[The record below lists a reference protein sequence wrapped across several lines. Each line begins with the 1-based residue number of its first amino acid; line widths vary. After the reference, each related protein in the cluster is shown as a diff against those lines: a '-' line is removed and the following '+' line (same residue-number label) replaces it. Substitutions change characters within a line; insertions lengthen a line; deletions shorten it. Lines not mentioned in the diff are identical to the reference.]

1 MIPIPVVTGLLIKDG
16 KVLMC
21 QRREDKLYP
30 LHWEFPGGK
39 IEQGET
45 PLQALQ
51 RELMEELMITVS
63 EAEVWFED
71 TMSYSNGLTYHV
83 TFFVARNFE
92 GELVNT
98 EFNAIGWFTAA
109 ELDFI
114 QQLSGNLNILEK
126 IAEEGLPA

>member
-1 MIPIPVVTGLLIKDG
+1 MTPIPVVTALLIKDG

-21 QRREDKLYP
+21 QRRPDKLYP

-39 IEQGET
+39 VEVGESL
-45 PLQALQ
+45 LQALQ
-51 RELMEELMITVS
+51 RELSEELMITVS
-63 EAEVWFED
+63 DAESWYED
-71 TMSYSNGLTYHV
+71 TMTYSNGLTYHV
-83 TFFVARNFE
+83 TFFLVREFQ

-98 EFNAIGWFTAA
+98 EFNEIGWFTTA

-126 IAEEGLPA
+126 IAEEGIPS

>member
-1 MIPIPVVTGLLIKDG
+1 MIPIEVATGLLVKDG
-16 KVLMC
+16 KILMC
-21 QRREDKLYP
+21 RRREDKLYP
-30 LHWEFPGGK
+30 LFWEFPGGK
-39 IEQGET
+39 LEAGET

-51 RELMEELMITVS
+51 RELMEELMIVVTS
-63 EAEVWFED
+63 AEVWFED

-83 TFFVARNFE
+83 TFFLVREFE
-92 GELVNT
+92 GEPVNT
-98 EFNAIGWFTAA
+98 EFNAIDWFTAS

>member
-1 MIPIPVVTGLLIKDG
+1 MIPIEVATGLLIKDG

-21 QRREDKLYP
+21 QRRKDKMYP
-30 LHWEFPGGK
+30 LFWEFPGGK
-39 IEQGET
+39 LEQGET

-63 EAEVWFED
+63 DAEAWFED
-71 TMSYSNGLTYHV
+71 TMAYSNGLTYHV
-83 TFFVARNFE
+83 TFFLVRQFE

-98 EFNAIGWFTAA
+98 EFNAIGWFTAP

-126 IAEEGLPA
+126 IADEGIPE

>member
-1 MIPIPVVTGLLIKDG
+1 MTPIPVVTGLLIKND

-39 IEQGET
+39 VEAGET
-45 PLQALQ
+45 LLQALQ
-51 RELMEELMITVS
+51 RELMEELAITVS
-63 EAEVWFED
+63 DAETWFED
-71 TMSYSNGLTYHV
+71 TMTYSNGLTYDV
-83 TFFVARNFE
+83 TFFLVRDFE

-98 EFNAIGWFTAA
+98 EFNALGWFTAP